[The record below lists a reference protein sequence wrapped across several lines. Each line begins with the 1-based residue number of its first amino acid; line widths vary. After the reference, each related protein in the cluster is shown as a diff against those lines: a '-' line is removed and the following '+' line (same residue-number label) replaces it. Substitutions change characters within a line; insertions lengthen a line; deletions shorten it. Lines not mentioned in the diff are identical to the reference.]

1 MAKKFGYLVEE
12 GMLFTNKKIFGDNE
26 EHEYDVYCQDGRAI
40 AIPAIGEL
48 LEHPKSPRLLELT
61 YPKKDELTKE
71 QKEECLKYR
80 GIYQPASMCHVG
92 DICMSLG
99 KLSVIKKWG

>member
-1 MAKKFGYLVEE
+1 MAKKIDYLEEE
-12 GMLFTNKKIFGDNE
+12 GMLFTDKKIFGDNE

-61 YPKKDELTKE
+61 YPKKDELTQE
-71 QKEECLKYR
+71 QKKKCLEYR
-80 GIYQPASMCHVG
+80 GLYVQTSMCNVG

-99 KLSVIKKWG
+99 KLSVIKK

>member
-1 MAKKFGYLVEE
+1 MAKKFDYLVEE

-48 LEHPKSPRLLELT
+48 LERPKSPRFLL
-61 YPKKDELTKE
+61 
-71 QKEECLKYR
+71 CGNIFWICR
-80 GIYQPASMCHVG
+80 GRLPGNTMWSWTGGISAPWFFRMR
-92 DICMSLG
+92 
-99 KLSVIKKWG
+99 K

>member
-1 MAKKFGYLVEE
+1 MAKKFDYLVEE

-71 QKEECLKYR
+71 QKKKCLEYR
-80 GIYQPASMCHVG
+80 GLYDVQTSMCHVG

-99 KLSVIKKWG
+99 KLMVIAE

>member
-1 MAKKFGYLVEE
+1 MAKKFDYLVEE
-12 GMLFTNKKIFGDNE
+12 GMLFTDKKIFGDNE

-48 LEHPKSPRLLELT
+48 LEHPKSPRLLELI
-61 YPKKDELTKE
+61 YPKKDELTPE
-71 QKEECLKYR
+71 QKEKCLENR
-80 GIYQPASMCHVG
+80 GLFLGASQCHVG

-99 KLSVIKKWG
+99 VLRVIAK

>member
-1 MAKKFGYLVEE
+1 MAKKFDYLVEE
-12 GMLFTNKKIFGDNE
+12 GMLFTDKKIFGDNE

-48 LEHPKSPRLLELT
+48 LEHPKSPRLLELI
-61 YPKKDELTKE
+61 YPKKDELTPE
-71 QKEECLKYR
+71 QKEKCLENR
-80 GIYQPASMCHVG
+80 GLFLGASQCHVG

-99 KLSVIKKWG
+99 KIRVIAK

>member
-1 MAKKFGYLVEE
+1 MAKKFDYLVEE

-61 YPKKDELTKE
+61 YPKKDELTQE
-71 QKEECLKYR
+71 QKEKCLEYR
-80 GIYQPASMCHVG
+80 GLYNVQASMCHVG

-99 KLSVIKKWG
+99 TIRVIAK